1 MAKTVITQPRPR
13 RRGTN
18 NVSRVATAQSVHTYY
33 GPTVGTYT
41 TVTKDRLGGYRGE
54 HSVCLDV
61 VTPNYAAVRN
71 AGQIVNNPF
80 YKVEYI
86 CDFGGSGPNVQ
97 HVGSTSPW
105 PVGGAYNGNYPG
117 AAQLNWNSAFQLPP
131 VIDTLTGDPVVPQSV
146 YDLLAPLLRGAN
158 TQALSK
164 VDQGNAQGLVGI
176 GELKHT
182 LATLKNPLSSIA
194 QYLSRWRFV
203 PIRNGRKL
211 IVRDGKG
218 LLPSVTNQYLELYY
232 GLMPTVRDVESYLDA
247 YINSG
252 TNPLRSTARGR
263 VLSLDE
269 SVTVVNGNR
278 NIPVGGDSGFDTKR
292 TVKTE
297 LMGRSGILYTPTP
310 NCLQKA
316 LGLRWG
322 DALPAA
328 YELMPWS
335 FFIDYF
341 SNLGTL
347 IEALTPRIGV
357 SYLASWEC
365 AVIQQ
370 TERIEVTDTFPP
382 PYYVHNRK
390 GTEWAERTLRASIR
404 TPKSP
409 FSGIGFVPKY
419 GTWED
424 KAKVGAVLAL
434 IMQQIGSRVIPRA
447 IWDS

>member
-1 MAKTVITQPRPR
+1 MTKKEVGAPRNR

-18 NVSRVATAQSVHTYY
+18 NVARIETAASIHTYY
-33 GPTVGTYT
+33 GPTAGTYT
-41 TVTKDRLGGYRGE
+41 TVTKPRLGGYRGE

-61 VTPNYAAVRN
+61 VTPNYAAAMN
-71 AGQIVNNPF
+71 AGHIINNPF
-80 YKVEYI
+80 YKVAYT

-97 HVGSTSPW
+97 HVGSVSPW
-105 PVGGAYNGNYPG
+105 PKGGAYNGNYPG
-117 AAQLNWNSAFQLPP
+117 AAQLNWNTEFQLPP
-131 VIDTLTGDPVVPQSV
+131 VIDTLTGDPIVPQSV
-146 YDLLAPLLRGAN
+146 FNLLIPLLRGAN

-176 GELKHT
+176 GELKRT
-182 LATLKNPLSSIA
+182 LATIRNPLSSIA

-211 IVRDGKG
+211 VVRDGKG

-232 GLMPTVRDVESYLDA
+232 GLMPTVHDIEHYLEA

-252 TNPLRSTARGR
+252 TNPLRETARGR
-263 VLSLDE
+263 VVSLDE
-269 SVTVVNGNR
+269 RVEVVTGNR
-278 NIPVGGDSGFDTKR
+278 SIPVGGDSGFDMKR

-297 LMGRSGILYTPTP
+297 LMARSGILYTPTP
-310 NCLQKA
+310 NGLQKA

-322 DALPAA
+322 DVLPSA
-328 YELMPWS
+328 YELVPWS

-347 IEALTPRIGV
+347 IEALSPRAGV
-357 SYLASWEC
+357 SYLAAWEC
-365 AVIQQ
+365 SVIVH
-370 TERIEVTDTFPP
+370 TERVEVTDTFPP
-382 PYYVHNRK
+382 PYYVHTRK

-409 FSGIGFVPKY
+409 YAGIGFVPKY

-424 KAKVGAVLAL
+424 KAKVAAVLAL